1 MMRNFFIN
9 PYVLAILAV
18 LVAFGVQTLAGPYF
32 GSVFAL
38 VPFLFAVMFAARA
51 GGVGPASVALVLGY
65 AAAAYFFMRPGT
77 FVVRGRDDL
86 AALAVYLL
94 VGLSTSLLAE
104 SLHRVRRNAEQSRD
118 ALRASEQRFR
128 AMADSAPVMI
138 WMSDQTKAC
147 TWFNRPW
154 LEFRGRAME
163 QELGFGWAEGIH
175 PEDVD
180 RCIHTY
186 NAAFDRRES
195 FRMEYRLR
203 GHDGQYR
210 WVMDQG
216 IPLAGASGFV
226 GYIGSAVDIHEKTE
240 AEKALLEAD
249 RRKDDFLA
257 MLAHELRNPLTTI
270 QYANSVSRLTQA
282 GHDTTYADMIDA
294 QVKHLARLIDD
305 LLDVARITK
314 NRIEL
319 QTAPLDGAEVV
330 ARAIEA
336 ARPLVE
342 RRRHH
347 LRVHIDAGPLP
358 LVADATRL
366 EQIVQNLLSNAAKYT
381 PPGGEIE
388 VAARREGAAFVLSVK
403 DNGAGMSSELVAR
416 IFEPFTQGETTID
429 RSQGGLGIGL
439 TLVRKLVE
447 LHGGTVTAHSGGL
460 GQGSEFIVRLPLA
473 ASWRPPQAAD
483 HSEVATAQRSL
494 RILLV
499 EDNVDSALGLARLLE
514 HAGHVLAIC
523 HSGGE
528 ALDAARRHDA
538 EVILLDI
545 GLPGVDGYEVARRF
559 RRDADLGEV
568 TIIGI
573 SGYGQAS
580 DRRRGREAGFDHHL
594 VKPIDFEVLTSF
606 LARVASRRERAA
618 I

>member
-1 MMRNFFIN
+1 
-9 PYVLAILAV
+9 
-18 LVAFGVQTLAGPYF
+18 
-32 GSVFAL
+32 
-38 VPFLFAVMFAARA
+38 
-51 GGVGPASVALVLGY
+51 
-65 AAAAYFFMRPGT
+65 
-77 FVVRGRDDL
+77 
-86 AALAVYLL
+86 
-94 VGLSTSLLAE
+94 
-104 SLHRVRRNAEQSRD
+104 VRRNAEQSRD

-138 WMSDQTKAC
+138 WTSDHTKAC
-147 TWFNRPW
+147 TWFNCPW

-163 QELGFGWAEGIH
+163 QELGFGWAEGVH
-175 PEDVD
+175 PEDVE
-180 RCIHTY
+180 RCLHIY

-203 GHDGQYR
+203 RHDGQYR

-216 IPLAGASGFV
+216 IPLGAGRGFV

-240 AEKALLEAD
+240 AENALVEAD

-270 QYANSVSRLTQA
+270 QYANSVSRLANSA
-282 GHDTTYADMIDA
+282 GHDTSYADMIDA

-319 QTAPLDGAEVV
+319 QTAALDAAEVV

-336 ARPLVE
+336 GRPLVE
-342 RRRHH
+342 RRSHR
-347 LRVHIDAGPLP
+347 LQVHIDPGPLP

-381 PPGGEIE
+381 PPGGRIEI
-388 VAARREGAAFVLSVK
+388 AARKDGASLVLSVT
-403 DNGAGMSSELVAR
+403 DNGAGMSSDLIAR
-416 IFEPFTQGETTID
+416 IFEPFTQGEPTIA

-447 LHGGTVTAHSGGL
+447 LHGGTVTARSPGL
-460 GQGSEFIVRLPLA
+460 NQGSEFIVRLPLA
-473 ASWRPPQAAD
+473 TSWQAPELPGHAPEPPP
-483 HSEVATAQRSL
+483 AQHPL
-494 RILLV
+494 RILVV

-514 HAGHVLAIC
+514 HAGHALALC
-523 HSGGE
+523 HSGAE
-528 ALDAARRHDA
+528 AVDAARRHEA
-538 EVILLDI
+538 EVVLLDI

-559 RRDADLGEV
+559 HEDADLHDV

-573 SGYGQAS
+573 SGYGQAG
-580 DRRRGREAGFDHHL
+580 DRRRAREAGFDHHL
-594 VKPIDFEVLTSF
+594 VKPIDFQGLLSL
-606 LARVASRRERAA
+606 LACVRARDQRA
-618 I
+618 TI